1 MLASRAALDVSRFAA
16 HARETHDR
24 RPLVT
29 DRSIPS
35 VDPVSS
41 RRSADAPV
49 PTACIA
55 AGAVLHTH
63 DGSTFVAH
71 YGSVPAEI
79 AVCLKSVG
87 LVDHSD
93 YGALEL
99 RGDRALLDRTLVAR
113 LGDPPLPVGSARR
126 LRDVWYLR
134 LEARRILLVGPH
146 EALAYGPTIGG
157 GRDRAELQHSDIGT
171 SLTILGIVGPRA
183 SRLVAAMGLPGRL
196 AIGAI
201 GSDLGE
207 PGVVAILR
215 ESQRRYLALISR
227 DRGDAFWAR
236 LVEAGKPLGGAFVGC
251 DALTLLNASA
261 DAAG

>member
-1 MLASRAALDVSRFAA
+1 M
-16 HARETHDR
+16 
-24 RPLVT
+24 
-29 DRSIPS
+29 
-35 VDPVSS
+35 
-41 RRSADAPV
+41 

-55 AGAVLHTH
+55 AGAVLHAR

-71 YGSVPAEI
+71 YGSVSAEI

-93 YGALEL
+93 YGVLEL
-99 RGDRALLDRTLVAR
+99 RGDRALLDRALVAR
-113 LGDPPLPVGSARR
+113 LGDPPLTIGSARR
-126 LRDVWYLR
+126 LRNVWYLR
-134 LEARRILLVGPH
+134 LQARRILLVGPR
-146 EALAYGPTIGG
+146 EALASGPMIGR
-157 GRDRAELQHSDIGT
+157 GRDRAELQHSDIGDCM
-171 SLTILGIVGPRA
+171 TIVGIVGPRA
-183 SRLVAAMGLPGRL
+183 PRLVAAVGLPGRL

-201 GSDLGE
+201 GRDHDE

-215 ESQRRYLALISR
+215 ESQRRYVALISR

-236 LVEAGKPLGGAFVGC
+236 LVEAGKPLGAAFVGC

>member
-1 MLASRAALDVSRFAA
+1 
-16 HARETHDR
+16 
-24 RPLVT
+24 VT
-29 DRSIPS
+29 DRSTSPA
-35 VDPVSS
+35 DPASS

-55 AGAVLHTH
+55 AGAVLHAR

-87 LVDHSD
+87 LVDHAD
-93 YGALEL
+93 YGVLEL
-99 RGDRALLDRTLVAR
+99 RADRALLDRALVAR
-113 LGDPPLPVGSARR
+113 LGDPPLAIGSARR
-126 LRDVWYLR
+126 LRTVWYLR
-134 LEARRILLVGPH
+134 VEARRVLLVGPR
-146 EALAYGPTIGG
+146 EALASGPPIGR
-157 GRDRAELQHSDIGT
+157 GRDRAELAHHDIGG

-183 SRLVAAMGLPGRL
+183 PRLVAALGLPDRL

-201 GSDLGE
+201 GRDHSD

-215 ESQRRYLALISR
+215 ESQRRYLALICR
-227 DRGDAFWAR
+227 DRGDEFWAR
-236 LVEAGKPLGGAFVGC
+236 LVEAGKPLGAAFVGC
-251 DALTLLNASA
+251 DALKLLNASA

>member
-1 MLASRAALDVSRFAA
+1 M
-16 HARETHDR
+16 
-24 RPLVT
+24 
-29 DRSIPS
+29 
-35 VDPVSS
+35 SS
-41 RRSADAPV
+41 RQSADAPV

-55 AGAVLHTH
+55 AGAVLHAR

-93 YGALEL
+93 YGVLEL
-99 RGDRALLDRTLVAR
+99 RGDRALLDRALIAR
-113 LGDPPLPVGSARR
+113 FGDPPLGVGSAHRQR
-126 LRDVWYLR
+126 NVWYLR
-134 LEARRILLVGPH
+134 LEARRVLLAGPR
-146 EALAYGPTIGG
+146 EALASGPTIGR
-157 GRDRAELQHSDIGT
+157 GRDRAELRHSDIGA

-183 SRLVAAMGLPGRL
+183 PRLVAAVGLPGRL

-201 GSDLGE
+201 GLDHSD

-215 ESQRRYLALISR
+215 ESQRRYLALICR
-227 DRGDAFWAR
+227 DRGEAFWAR
-236 LVEAGKPLGGAFVGC
+236 LVEAGQPLGAAFVGY

>member
-1 MLASRAALDVSRFAA
+1 VI
-16 HARETHDR
+16 
-24 RPLVT
+24 
-29 DRSIPS
+29 DRSISSADRAP
-35 VDPVSS
+35 S

-49 PTACIA
+49 PAACIA
-55 AGAVLHTH
+55 AGAVLHARE
-63 DGSTFVAH
+63 DGSIFVAH
-71 YGSVPAEI
+71 YGSVAAEI

-93 YGALEL
+93 YGVHEL
-99 RGDRALLDRTLVAR
+99 RGDRARLDRALIAR
-113 LGDPPLPVGSARR
+113 LGDPPPAIGGARR
-126 LRDVWYLR
+126 LRNVWYLR
-134 LEARRILLVGPH
+134 LEPRRILLVGPH
-146 EALAYGPTIGG
+146 EALASEPTIGRD
-157 GRDRAELQHSDIGT
+157 RDRAELQRSDAGT
-171 SLTILGIVGPRA
+171 STTVVGIVGPRA
-183 SRLVAAMGLPGRL
+183 PRLVTAVGLPDRL

-201 GSDLGE
+201 ATDPGD

-236 LVEAGKPLGGAFVGC
+236 LVEAGKPLGAAFVGG